1 MMVSEIKE
9 KIAEKLKSTN
19 DEVILE
25 EVYRLLQEENSII
38 KLSDGLKTAINEGW
52 DDVKSGHVVSHEDL
66 KNEIKKWLKE

>member
-38 KLSDGLKTAINEGW
+38 KLSDDLKTAINEGW
-52 DDVKSGHVVSHEDL
+52 DDVKRGNVVSHEDL